1 MFEFVF
7 MKVDPKP
14 RNICSSTDNNMKL
27 YESTLECKK
36 CLPIKIKALLNR
48 IIFMLRT
55 VVLLQHFFI

>member
-48 IIFMLRT
+48 IIFMP
-55 VVLLQHFFI
+55 